1 VLVLVCRSPERVRE
15 APDPLEQIF
24 SPAASEGV
32 EKAPDPVIESRTA
45 DRKGRTV
52 RTLFSGAE
60 LIREKA
66 IVDGMETIRVSI
78 RSATINH
85 EGVIIT
91 SPLLVLEAGGAR
103 GRLENGVQ
111 IEDPKSKTTIRAA
124 RAVYERLEQKVRLEG
139 NPRLHS
145 RNARDG
151 DVHVTTR
158 LMERDLA
165 AAISYF
171 KEDVRISGRNFTVVA
186 DQGRLVDEEK
196 KLYVEKD
203 PLIFSQGSVLSG
215 ESLIYH
221 LDEAKLSLDRDV
233 VQLSYQEERVQSPSA
248 SGNFTLEE
256 FARMGGKPPSRFQEG
271 STESVHSLTAG
282 RMDYLPGNSERG
294 AIIEV
299 FDDVEVRQ
307 GGMHITS
314 AYFMAGGP
322 ELSEIYTREKV
333 VMVDRKENVAV
344 RAGEMHYDRNA
355 RRLRLEKEPV
365 IEFLKEG
372 SQEVTASL
380 SGRLIERSF
389 ADGQT
394 QARGNVVIVR
404 DRLRLEGELATYHEA
419 EDVVVLEGRPSLRDG
434 DSRIYCEKILMFPR
448 RGRLLLQNRIKGFL
462 LN

>member
-1 VLVLVCRSPERVRE
+1 M
-15 APDPLEQIF
+15 
-24 SPAASEGV
+24 
-32 EKAPDPVIESRTA
+32 EKAADPVIESRVP
-45 DRKGRTV
+45 DRRGRTV

-66 IVDGMETIRVSI
+66 IVDGVETIRVSI
-78 RSATINH
+78 RMATINH

-124 RAVYERLEQKVRLEG
+124 RAIYERLEQKVRLEG
-139 NPRLHS
+139 NPQLHS

-151 DVHVTTR
+151 DIRVTTR
-158 LMERDLA
+158 LMERDLSA
-165 AAISYF
+165 SISYF
-171 KEDVRISGRNFTVVA
+171 KEDVRISGRNFIVLA
-186 DQGRLVDEEK
+186 DQGRLVDEER

-203 PLIFSQGSVLSG
+203 PLIFSPGSVLSG
-215 ESLIYH
+215 ENLIYH

-233 VQLSYQEERVQSPSA
+233 VQLSYQEEKVTTTQKRSTFS
-248 SGNFTLEE
+248 LEE
-256 FARMGGKPPSRFQEG
+256 FARMGGRPPENFQE
-271 STESVHSLTAG
+271 SSSDSIHSLTAG
-282 RMDYLPGNSERG
+282 RMDYLPGNADRG
-294 AIIEV
+294 AVIEV
-299 FDDVEVRQ
+299 FEDVEVKQ
-307 GGMHITS
+307 GGLHISS

-322 ELSEIYTREKV
+322 DLSEIYTREKV

-355 RRLRLEKEPV
+355 KRLRLEKEPV

-372 SQEVTASL
+372 SDEVTASL
-380 SGRLIERSF
+380 AGRLIERSF
-389 ADGQT
+389 ADGRT
-394 QARGNVVIVR
+394 QARGSVVIIR
-404 DRLRLEGELATYHEA
+404 DQLRLEGELATYHEA
-419 EDVVVLEGRPSLRDG
+419 EDIVVLEGRPSLRDG